1 MKKNFTLII
10 LMSLIVCN
18 VVIFSYLYYL
28 TEAKLMVAFLDVGQG
43 DAIFVKAPN
52 GRQMLIDG
60 GMNSAVLRELGQVMP
75 FYDRSIDVVVA
86 THADADHIGGLVEVL
101 KRYEVDLFIRS
112 NATSSSAVYL
122 ALENIIKSKNI
133 REEIIISPTD
143 LTLAPET
150 EFKILFPDRDTSG
163 WETND
168 SSIVGQLIYGDSSFL
183 LTGDSPASVEK
194 ILVDKLGSSL
204 KSDVLKAGH
213 HGSKTSSS
221 ELFVG
226 TVLPTYTIISA
237 GRDNK
242 YGHPNQEI
250 IEILTKFDSKI
261 IKTMGQGR
269 VVFKTDGNDLNFFQK
284 K

>member
-1 MKKNFTLII
+1 MKKNLTII
-10 LMSLIVCN
+10 ISIFLIVCN
-18 VVIFSYLYYL
+18 AVIFSYLYYL
-28 TEAKLMVAFLDVGQG
+28 TEAKLTVAFLDVGQG
-43 DAIFVKAPN
+43 DAIFIKAPN

-60 GMNSAVLRELGQVMP
+60 GVNNSVLRELGKVMP

-86 THADADHIGGLVEVL
+86 THADQDHIGGLVPVL
-101 KRYEVDLFIRS
+101 ERYDVDLFIRS

-122 ALENIIKSKNI
+122 ALGEIIKSKNI
-133 REEIIISPTD
+133 KEEIIISPTN

-150 EFKILFPDRDTSG
+150 EFKILFPDRDTAG

-237 GRDNK
+237 GLNNK
-242 YGHPNQEI
+242 YGHPNQETL
-250 IEILTKFDSKI
+250 EILTKFGGKI

-269 VVFKTDGNDLNFFQK
+269 IVFKTDGNDLNFFQK